1 MSKVGVIKKEHSVLD
16 LFKRIFGSD
25 GNLEDQIKT
34 DEQACQFYGINV
46 MQLKELKNTGRVAD
60 LEIQCSGI
68 PTTEPKK
75 RKESKKVY
83 KVLDSKERPRED
95 NKGKEIIR

>member
-1 MSKVGVIKKEHSVLD
+1 
-16 LFKRIFGSD
+16 
-25 GNLEDQIKT
+25 
-34 DEQACQFYGINV
+34 